1 MVAIRMARAGGK
13 KSPYYNVV
21 VCNSRSPRDG
31 RFIEHLG
38 VYDPTRTPVEVRF
51 KEERLA
57 YWISKGARPSDT
69 VGELLSRYK
78 KAKLAAS
85 PAGAAAK

>member
-13 KSPYYNVV
+13 KTPYYNVV

-38 VYDPTRTPVEVRF
+38 VYDPNRTPVEVRF
-51 KEERLA
+51 NEERLA
-57 YWISKGARPSDT
+57 YWLSKGARPSDT
-69 VGELLSRYK
+69 VGELIERKK
-78 KAKLAAS
+78 KAAKAA
-85 PAGAAAK
+85 AAAK

>member
-51 KEERLA
+51 NAERVA
-57 YWISKGARPSDT
+57 YWLSKGAQPSDT
-69 VGELLSRYK
+69 VGELLNRRK
-78 KAKLAAS
+78 KA
-85 PAGAAAK
+85 AAAAAAATK